1 MSVFRCHK
9 PRTFRQTQICV
20 NLLLSFLQRLR
31 FLIILAV
38 PVLVVGDA
46 QATEDFSESALNR
59 KLDRLTAK
67 FNEAISKSST
77 PLDELKARYRDALL
91 QHVRNSKEKGLLKDV
106 IAATDSI
113 KELDDG
119 SVTAGSKSPTVA
131 KLKETYL
138 SEAPIAKAK
147 VRSRIS
153 IIRKQY
159 AAALAE
165 IVSDLTKADQIED
178 AKRVQKMVDKAMG
191 QPVDVTTDGGI
202 NDPSDDTATRSA
214 ERERL
219 THYLKLGYHR
229 GAAGVISK
237 ILATAS
243 LDSKELSRASGLLE
257 QSLAN
262 HTLSC
267 LRFGNPSMAANAL
280 ESYLHNE
287 HSAIDPKTI
296 AKLSAGVGNLKKKG
310 PPLKWT
316 AKDLY
321 IKGDHN
327 WSDQSRGTKINGVLQ
342 TGNCANDRKGGWETA
357 KVIVKDG
364 CYIQGGTIRAS
375 HGRLEFQG
383 TTQHPVVLHNV
394 RIECDYTAAVVA
406 KNTIFIDCKFTK
418 SGRWTWNGGFSS
430 KWTFEDCLVA
440 KSNFPSLDRKNYG
453 LRFKQTIFYK
463 CSFPDRTLNTNPK
476 SSAKDAYHLSW
487 NQLTDCGYIECSL
500 PPSLIWSNQKASY
513 LDCEIRGG
521 SKFESSKPFEV
532 TLGCS
537 PTTFMRDLKAAT
549 STTKAENL
557 IYAEDLQVIK
567 SLESRLW
574 HLLPKID

>member
-1 MSVFRCHK
+1 MNSVQCRNS
-9 PRTFRQTQICV
+9 RTYSQKQICV
-20 NLLLSFLQRLR
+20 SLFQRLR

-38 PVLVVGDA
+38 PALVVVGA
-46 QATEDFSESALNR
+46 QASEDLSDSALNR
-59 KLDRLTAK
+59 KLDQLTAK
-67 FNEAISKSST
+67 FNEAISGPST
-77 PLDELKARYRDALL
+77 PLDELKAQYRDALQ
-91 QHVRNSKEKGLLKDV
+91 QHARISKEKGLLKDV
-106 IAATDSI
+106 IAATESI

-153 IIRKQY
+153 IVRKQY

-178 AKRVQKMVDKAMG
+178 AKRVQKMVEKATG
-191 QPVDVTTDGGI
+191 QSVDGTTDEGI
-202 NDPSDDTATRSA
+202 NEPSDDTATRSA

-219 THYLKLGYHR
+219 AHYLKLGYHR

-237 ILATAS
+237 ILTTAS

-267 LRFGNPSMAANAL
+267 LRFENPSMAANAL

-287 HSAIDPKTI
+287 HSVIDPKTV
-296 AKLSAGVGNLKKKG
+296 AKLGAGVGDLKKKG
-310 PPLKWT
+310 PPLKWK

-321 IKGDHN
+321 IKGNHT

-342 TGNCANDRKGGWETA
+342 TGNCDNNRKGGWATA

-383 TTQHPVVLHNV
+383 TTQRPVILHNV

-418 SGRWTWNGGFSS
+418 SGSWFWKGGFSS

-440 KSNFPSLDRKNYG
+440 KSNFANLDRNDYG

-476 SSAKDAYHLSW
+476 SSAKDAYHLDW
-487 NQLTDCGYIECSL
+487 NQLSDCGYIECSF
-500 PPSLIWSNQKASY
+500 PPSLIWNNQQACY
-513 LDCEIRGG
+513 LDCEIRGE
-521 SKFESSKPFEV
+521 SKLESSKPFEV

-549 STTKAENL
+549 STTTGENL
-557 IYAEDLQVIK
+557 VYAEDLQVIK
-567 SLESRLW
+567 SLESRWW